1 MRFRRASKQATPIA
15 TLPLPSAADIPADLH
30 LTILV
35 LSDGTVHGANAPAA
49 GTGALMGSMHAAWPL
64 AQAEAQRLGRPVRVS
79 VGQQDGTIT
88 AYIVY
93 PDGRLDPAP
102 THPQP
107 AMPDHFDS
115 RWLDGALNQ
124 HPMVEAVRAAHC
136 ATDWRAAQ
144 VAASRMAAY
153 VRAELGD
160 DHPHTVLA
168 AEFEAFFALHA
179 RDWTAAVRLYTA
191 VAEGRHRLSAPPG
204 DTQRALHNAVA
215 AWLNARTDRLS
226 GAHGYALAHL
236 LIRIAPHDH
245 QALSAVLRSL
255 PPAPSA

>member
-1 MRFRRASKQATPIA
+1 MKQAPPLTA
-15 TLPLPSAADIPADLH
+15 QPLPSAAGLPADLH
-30 LTILV
+30 VTILM
-35 LSDGTVHGANAPAA
+35 LSDGTVHGADAPTA
-49 GTGALMGSMHAAWPL
+49 GAGALWGSVNAAWPL
-64 AQAEAQRLGRPVRVS
+64 IQAEAQRLARPVRVS
-79 VGQQDGTIT
+79 VGQHDGTIT
-88 AYIVY
+88 AYLVH
-93 PDGRLDPAP
+93 PDGRVDPAP
-102 THPQP
+102 AHPQP
-107 AMPDHFDS
+107 LMPDHVDS

-124 HPMVEAVRAAHC
+124 HPMVESVRAAHR

-144 VAASRMAAY
+144 VAASRMAAQ

-179 RDWTAAVRLYTA
+179 RDWAAAVRLYTA

-236 LIRIAPHDH
+236 LVRIAPHDPR
-245 QALSAVLRSL
+245 ALSAVVRSL
-255 PPAPSA
+255 PPAAST